1 MNYYSINNKDKVCNK
16 INYLILINGIQSLSF
31 IGLIIYMVIN
41 INDIQ
46 NKLNEEINYIDI
58 IKNNSFLDN
67 KTLTDKYINDIA
79 TIISQVCKI
88 IKC

>member
-1 MNYYSINNKDKVCNK
+1 MNYYSINNKDKENNK

-31 IGLIIYMVIN
+31 IGLVIYMVIN

-46 NKLNEEINYIDI
+46 NKLNDEINYIDI

-79 TIISQVCKI
+79 IIIAQLCKF